1 MSRRCSTL
9 SFKHSPLFL
18 SLFAMFGTLAH
29 AQEGSPAASG
39 APAATLDTVVVNA
52 SADASAEGLQPA
64 YAGGQVAR
72 GGRVGILGSQDAMAT
87 PFSLTAYT
95 NELIQDRQAKSVGE
109 VLQNDPG
116 VRLARGYGN
125 FQESYF
131 IRGFVLGS
139 DDVAYNGL
147 YSLLPRQYIAAE
159 LFERVE
165 VLRGASAFLN
175 GATPGNGGLGGA
187 INLLPKRA
195 PNEPLSRVTTSVS
208 SGGQTTV
215 STDLARRFGAGDQF
229 GLRLNAAHRDGD
241 SAVDGESSA
250 LEVGSVGFDWRQQRA
265 RVSADIGWQDNKLK
279 SPRPSVTLGSGV
291 TRVPGAPDNTINFA
305 QPWSYS
311 NERDL
316 FGTLRAEYDID
327 DKLTAWAAWGMRRSD
342 EANSLANVTVTDNAG
357 AATTYRF
364 DNARE
369 DSVNTGEAGLRG
381 RFATGPVRHEW
392 TLAASYFNQQT
403 KNAYVMDF
411 SNTLATSIYAPVVW
425 QQPSYL
431 SNAFTGN
438 DLSAPALNGQTRLSS
453 VALGDTLAMLD
464 DRLRVTVGIRK
475 QHIQAKSWAYGTHV
489 ASIGYDDSRTSPVA
503 GVVYRLTPKISLY
516 GNYIEGLVQGDTAP
530 TTSGGVA
537 VKNAGEILSP
547 YVSRQKEIGAKF
559 DTGRLG
565 FGVAA
570 FTTSRPRALLSSDA
584 YYEAG
589 GRDRHQGLELN
600 AYGEA
605 MRGLRLLGG
614 ATILEAKQKETG
626 SAGTDGKRVIGV
638 PKFQATLGAE
648 WDVPGMRGLA
658 LDARVVHTGASYAN
672 ATNTL
677 QVDGWTRL
685 DVGARYL
692 TEVYGKL
699 TTLRLRVDNLTD
711 KSYWASVGGYPG
723 NGYLVAGAPR
733 TVTLSASVDF

>member
-1 MSRRCSTL
+1 MSRRCSKL
-9 SFKHSPLFL
+9 SSKHSPLFL
-18 SLFAMFGTLAH
+18 SLFAAFGPLAH
-29 AQEGSPAASG
+29 AQEAASSNT
-39 APAATLDTVVVNA
+39 APAATLKAVVVNA
-52 SADASAEGLQPA
+52 SADASSEGLQPA

-72 GGRVGILGSQDAMAT
+72 GGRVGILGAKDAMDT

-175 GATPGNGGLGGA
+175 GATPGNGGIGGA

-195 PNEPLSRVTTSVS
+195 PNEPLSRVTSSVS

-215 STDLARRFGAGDQF
+215 STDLARRFGADDQF

-241 SAVDGESSA
+241 SAVKGESSD
-250 LEVGSVGFDWRQQRA
+250 LDVGSVGFDWRQKRA

-279 SPRPSVTLGSGV
+279 SPRPSVTLGSAV
-291 TRVPGAPDNTINFA
+291 SSVPSAPDNKTNYA

-316 FGTLRAEYDID
+316 FGTLRAEYDVAD
-327 DKLTAWAAWGMRRSD
+327 NLTAWAAWGMRRSD
-342 EANSLANVTVTDNAG
+342 EANSLANVTVTSNSG

-381 RFATGPVRHEW
+381 HFATGPVKHEW
-392 TLAASYFNQQT
+392 IAAVSYFNQQT
-403 KNAYVMDF
+403 KNAYVMDYY
-411 SNTLATSIYAPVVW
+411 NTLATNIYSPVSW
-425 QQPSYL
+425 SQPSYL

-438 DLSAPALNGQTRLSS
+438 VLSSPALNGQTRLSS
-453 VALGDTLAMLD
+453 VAVGDTLAMLD
-464 DRLRVTVGIRK
+464 DRLRVTLGARN
-475 QHIQAKSWAYGTHV
+475 QHIQAKSWAYGTHT
-489 ASIGYDDSRTSPVA
+489 ASIGYDDSRISPVA
-503 GVVYRLTPKISLY
+503 GVVFKLTQGVSLY

-530 TTSGGVA
+530 TSSGGLA

-565 FGVAA
+565 FSAA
-570 FTTSRPRALLSSDA
+570 VFTTSRPRAMLTGDG
-584 YYEAG
+584 YYEAV
-589 GRDRHQGLELN
+589 GRDRHRGLELN
-600 AYGEA
+600 SWGEVIH
-605 MRGLRLLGG
+605 GLRLLGG
-614 ATILEAKQKETG
+614 TTILDAKQKETG
-626 SAGTDGKRVIGV
+626 SATTDGKRVIGV

-648 WDVPGMRGLA
+648 WDVPGLRGVA

-672 ATNTL
+672 AANTL

-699 TTLRLRVDNLTD
+699 TTLRLRVDNVTD

-723 NGYLVAGAPR
+723 YGYLVAGAPR